1 MLHLKKKKQKNKK
14 NEKNS
19 PFSFFPPIYVTC
31 AGK

>member
-1 MLHLKKKKQKNKK
+1 MLHLKKKQKKQK